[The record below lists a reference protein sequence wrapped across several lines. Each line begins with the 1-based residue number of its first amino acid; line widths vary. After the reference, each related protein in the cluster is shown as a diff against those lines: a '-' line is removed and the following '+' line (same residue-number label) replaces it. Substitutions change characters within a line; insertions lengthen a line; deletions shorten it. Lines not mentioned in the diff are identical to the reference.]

1 MAQVSGA
8 EVAERIGARTGTLN
22 GIIRTTLRNELTP
35 Y

>member
-1 MAQVSGA
+1 MVLF
-8 EVAERIGARTGTLN
+8 RKKIARTGTLN